1 MPVKGISPLVATV
14 LLIAFTVVAASV
26 ISLWLMP
33 FLTKFFQSTTEE
45 TDIRLKCSKGGVSLF
60 DLEYNSSSSYLS
72 GKIENTGS
80 VSLGNFF
87 MEIIYTNYTVER
99 KELCYSGGAAVTCE
113 SSNLTLLP
121 RNLIAFNFQIPS
133 NYDTLTISTNCSA
146 YGVYDRVTREEI
158 TQI

>member
-14 LLIAFTVVAASV
+14 LLIAFTVAAASI
-26 ISLWLMP
+26 ISFWLIP

-45 TDIRLKCSKGGVSLF
+45 ADIQLKCSKGGISLF
-60 DLEYNSSSSYLS
+60 DLKYNLSSSTLS

-80 VSLGNFF
+80 ISLGNLV
-87 MEIIYTNYTVER
+87 MEIIYTNYTIER
-99 KELCYSGGAAVTCE
+99 KGLCYSSGVVVICE

-121 RNLIAFNFQIPS
+121 RNLVFFNFQIPE
-133 NYDTLTISTNCSA
+133 NYDTISINTNCSA